1 MSNAVFPIG
10 AEAANPPDVPC
21 QSGKIKTRS
30 RKSIKRQMFDFMDSP
45 GVQVF
50 LGVLL
55 LMSLFISDSW
65 VLANAHTT
73 DDDVLYTILC
83 IIFGIFVLET
93 TVLSYC
99 QDGYLLGFFFWMDTL
114 GTLSII
120 LDIGWIADTFMP
132 SSGATSKGSLLRAA
146 RAAKLGARYGRL
158 MRLTKFLKFFKFLPC
173 FNSGADAEPE
183 PTMSAVRKVSA
194 ELSSVLSRRVAALV
208 MLIVIVVP
216 FLSYSVEDQSAK
228 AWCTNYRLVA
238 MNNAST
244 TDDLDAMT
252 RKMKRF
258 YHEEALTP
266 MKLLVESPYLPRT
279 LEYYDIGYYVRSD
292 NRLLVEQQFIDNGIK
307 YKVMLWM
314 NNTVIAQW
322 NAFFG
327 IMLIILVIVVLV
339 GFSASFQSSVD
350 LLVVVPLEKMMNTL
364 RKSATAMLKSMKAMS
379 AEDEEKQRKLQ
390 ESGEDSDDLD
400 GELETAVLEKMVE
413 KCESSSPPPPRLT

>member
-10 AEAANPPDVPC
+10 AEAANPPDAPLKV
-21 QSGKIKTRS
+21 KTRS
-30 RKSIKRQMFDFMDSP
+30 RKSIKRQFFDFMDSAA
-45 GVQVF
+45 VQIF
-50 LGVLL
+50 LGILL
-55 LMSLFISDSW
+55 LISLFISDAW
-65 VLANAHTT
+65 ILGNAHSE
-73 DDDVLYTILC
+73 DDDVLYIILIIIFAIFILETTILC
-83 IIFGIFVLET
+83 
-93 TVLSYC
+93 YC
-99 QDGYLLGFFFWMDTL
+99 QDGYPLSFFFWMDTL

-132 SSGATSKGSLLRAA
+132 NSAATSKGSLLRAA

-173 FNSGADAEPE
+173 FNSGQDAEPE

-194 ELSSVLSRRVAALV
+194 ELSAVLSRRVAALV
-208 MLIVIVVP
+208 MTIVIVVP
-216 FLSYSVEDQSAK
+216 FLSFSVVDQSPK
-228 AWCTNYRLVA
+228 AWCTNFRLVA

-244 TDDLDAMT
+244 TNELNVMT

-258 YHEEALTP
+258 YHTESLTP
-266 MKLLVESPYLPRT
+266 MKLLVESPYFPRIQ
-279 LEYYDIGYYVRSD
+279 ESYDMGYYIRKD
-292 NRLLVEQQFIDNGIK
+292 NRLLVEQYFYDNDVK
-307 YKVMLWM
+307 YKVKIWM
-314 NNTVIAQW
+314 NNTVINQW
-322 NAFFG
+322 NSFFG
-327 IMLIILVIVVLV
+327 IMLIVLVIVVLV

-379 AEDEEKQRKLQ
+379 AEDEEKQRRLQ

-413 KCESSSPPPPRLT
+413 KCESPLPPLLP

>member
-1 MSNAVFPIG
+1 MSNAVFPVNG
-10 AEAANPPDVPC
+10 PEATNSPDVPP
-21 QSGKIKTRS
+21 QGGKVKTRS
-30 RKSIKRQMFDFMDSP
+30 KKPLKKLVFEFMD
-45 GVQVF
+45 GAAAQIF

-55 LMSLFISDSW
+55 LISLFISDSW
-65 VLANAHTT
+65 VLANAHSE
-73 DDDVLYTILC
+73 DDPVLFIILI
-83 IIFGIFVLET
+83 IIFAIFCLET
-93 TVLSYC
+93 AILSYC
-99 QDGYLLGFFFWMDTL
+99 SDGYPLSFFFWMDTL

-132 SSGATSKGSLLRAA
+132 TNGTTSKGSLLRAA

-173 FNSGADAEPE
+173 FKQDAGEEPE

-208 MLIVIVVP
+208 MVIVIVVP
-216 FLSYSVEDQSAK
+216 FLSFSIVDNSPK
-228 AWCTNYRLVA
+228 AWCTNFRLVA
-238 MNNAST
+238 QDNT
-244 TDDLDAMT
+244 TTSDDLDRMI

-258 YHEEALTP
+258 YHTESLTP
-266 MKLLVESPYLPRT
+266 MKLLVQSPYFT
-279 LEYYDIGYYVRSD
+279 QIQEEYDLGYYIRRD
-292 NRLLVEQQFIDNGIK
+292 NRLLEEQFFYANNVK
-307 YKVMLWM
+307 YKIRIWM
-314 NNTVIAQW
+314 NNTVINQW

-327 IMLIILVIVVLV
+327 IMLIVLVIVVLV

-379 AEDEEKQRKLQ
+379 QEDEEKQKKLQ

-413 KCESSSPPPPRLT
+413 KCEL